1 MFRFA
6 QNFIDIRERESNE
19 IPGNSRFKI
28 QILKLL
34 IWKLTICNLERIFE
48 IYQKTM
54 LLEKQMFK
62 IKKIKNI
69 RLFLHYVRKNRQ

>member
-34 IWKLTICNLERIFE
+34 IGNLSFAIWKEYLKFIR
-48 IYQKTM
+48 
-54 LLEKQMFK
+54 KQCC
-62 IKKIKNI
+62 
-69 RLFLHYVRKNRQ
+69 

>member
-34 IWKLTICNLERIFE
+34 IWKLIICNLERIFE

-62 IKKIKNI
+62 IKKFKNI

>member
-28 QILKLL
+28 QNLKLL

-48 IYQKTM
+48 IYQK
-54 LLEKQMFK
+54 
-62 IKKIKNI
+62 NNA
-69 RLFLHYVRKNRQ
+69 VRKTNV